1 VSDVD
6 RVLPELNADNE
17 LFWTS
22 GAQGTLQ
29 LLRCVA
35 CKHWLHPAG
44 PVCPVCL
51 CDELRPEPV
60 SGLATVFSYTVNHQA
75 WVSGLSVPYAIVIVE
90 LAEQAGLR
98 LLTNVVGCPLEDVR
112 IGMPVRLV
120 FEAVEDVH
128 LPQVEPVPAGE
139 R

>member
-1 VSDVD
+1 MSDVD
-6 RVLPELNADNE
+6 RVLPELNPDNE

-29 LLRCVA
+29 LLRCAA

-44 PVCPVCL
+44 PVCPACL
-51 CDELRPEPV
+51 SDELRPEPV
-60 SGLATVFSYTVNHQA
+60 SGRATVFSYTVNHQS

-98 LLTNVVGCPLEDVR
+98 LLTNVVGCPLDDVR
-112 IGMPVRLV
+112 IGMQVRLV
-120 FEAVEDVH
+120 FEAVEDVY
-128 LPQVEPVPAGE
+128 LPLVEPVPAGE